1 MILILRK
8 FRRRGGGQ
16 WRHLGALKKTPCAK
30 GAIYLKLERVVV
42 LSDGGGSQM
51 VLHDVRGDRAA
62 QMVGISAAPLTC
74 SPHLR

>member
-1 MILILRK
+1 M
-8 FRRRGGGQ
+8 
-16 WRHLGALKKTPCAK
+16 
-30 GAIYLKLERVVV
+30 YLKLERVVV

-62 QMVGISAAPLTC
+62 QMVRISAAALTC